1 MHPVKAVAVAVAVAV
16 AAAALEL
23 THYPRMA
30 SPRERRG
37 APVPGIGCPDQ
48 AGGEPGTRSL
58 TPPPTARH
66 LTLRR
71 TDGSSVLPNAEARAP
86 ADDELR
92 GGDDLR
98 AHLTAREG
106 ARVDVRVDDALLH
119 QRPERI
125 HRDRRPAVDRRDR
138 GVGDRPRGDLL

>member
-58 TPPPTARH
+58 TPPPTARY

-71 TDGSSVLPNAEARAP
+71 TPAFCPPTSLPC
-86 ADDELR
+86 
-92 GGDDLR
+92 
-98 AHLTAREG
+98 
-106 ARVDVRVDDALLH
+106 VRPQTRRHWVFTTC
-119 QRPERI
+119 PRI
-125 HRDRRPAVDRRDR
+125 SPLVKTL
-138 GVGDRPRGDLL
+138 VWTFE